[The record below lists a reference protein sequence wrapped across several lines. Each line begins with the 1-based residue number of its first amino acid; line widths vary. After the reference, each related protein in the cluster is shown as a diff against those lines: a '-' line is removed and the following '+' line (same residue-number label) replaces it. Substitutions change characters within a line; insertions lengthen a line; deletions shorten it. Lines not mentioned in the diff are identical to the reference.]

1 MTEITQSLKAE
12 RWVLLLTVL
21 LASVIFIGYWYGR
34 DPNAYYDELWLIAG
48 QATVV
53 FLSIAV
59 RKGLVQPVLRLQQA
73 AHSACMGSQN
83 DEQPTFSDPALQLP
97 FETMNNLQTRILHAT
112 EFVRAIEAGNL
123 QVEYTVA
130 EQATLDNNLRTALLS
145 MRDQMQKIAL
155 EERERNWSTTGLT
168 QFIEILRSNNQDIQQ
183 LSDHII
189 MSLVKYMEA
198 NQGGLFIATQP
209 DDRKEVVL
217 ELVSCYAYSRKKYRQ
232 KEIAAGEGLVGQVY
246 LEKKSTYLTDI
257 PDDYLEITSGLGKA
271 TPGHLLLIPLLVNGV
286 VYGVLEIASFQAFAN
301 YQIAFLEKLGESI
314 ASTLAT
320 VRANVDNQMMLE
332 ELKQQ
337 AEELRATEEEI
348 RQNME
353 ELQATQEQQERLQN
367 ELRQSEEILKSKVIE
382 LEEAQQET
390 ALVKE
395 TEMKRA
401 TEQIAKR
408 SEMMVKVQEKFKQQE
423 QALREQVQ
431 QQAEELAQLRK

>member
-1 MTEITQSLKAE
+1 
-12 RWVLLLTVL
+12 
-21 LASVIFIGYWYGR
+21 
-34 DPNAYYDELWLIAG
+34 
-48 QATVV
+48 
-53 FLSIAV
+53 
-59 RKGLVQPVLRLQQA
+59 
-73 AHSACMGSQN
+73 
-83 DEQPTFSDPALQLP
+83 
-97 FETMNNLQTRILHAT
+97 MNNLQTRILHAT